1 MIKVLL
7 CKLFNNVPVE
17 FKLTISHTFIK
28 KTLLKLHISIY
39 NTDKRCF
46 FGTCLGSVLSDDAY
60 LHIQDNSPF
69 RFDHLLKKKV
79 GLFAHTMQ
87 VLYL

>member
-7 CKLFNNVPVE
+7 RKLFNNVPVE
-17 FKLTISHTFIK
+17 FKLTISHTFTK
-28 KTLLKLHISIY
+28 KALLKLHISIY

-46 FGTCLGSVLSDDAY
+46 FRTCLGSILSDDAY

-69 RFDHLLKKKV
+69 RFDHLSKKKV
-79 GLFAHTMQ
+79 GLFAHTI
-87 VLYL
+87 